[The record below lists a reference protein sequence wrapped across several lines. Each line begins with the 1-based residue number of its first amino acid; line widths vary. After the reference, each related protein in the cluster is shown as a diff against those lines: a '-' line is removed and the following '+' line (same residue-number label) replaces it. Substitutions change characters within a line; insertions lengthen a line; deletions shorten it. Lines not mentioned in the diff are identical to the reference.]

1 MNGPK
6 NNSSSVVT
14 HVDTGSNDAF
24 MNQKIKKTA
33 ERIMDTAIRKDN
45 ENNGGFNKN
54 DQ

>member
-6 NNSSSVVT
+6 NNSSGTVI
-14 HVDTGSNDAF
+14 HVDTGTNDAF
-24 MNQKIKKTA
+24 MNQKIKEAA

-54 DQ
+54 G